1 MIAIV
6 VWMRL
11 RFCAGMRVA
20 GRDVAAGAG
29 PGWVML
35 TPVRVCQALPHE
47 VVKCAFGDFHEQWAG
62 AFGQAC
68 FAVQGMQGDVAGECV
83 EEEL

>member
-1 MIAIV
+1 MWRQWLV
-6 VWMRL
+6 
-11 RFCAGMRVA
+11 RV
-20 GRDVAAGAG
+20 GDVDTGE
-29 PGWVML
+29 
-35 TPVRVCQALPHE
+35 VCQALPHE

>member
-35 TPVRVCQALPHE
+35 TPVR
-47 VVKCAFGDFHEQWAG
+47 CARRCRMRSLNAPSGIFTEQWAG